1 MRNRRAFL
9 QPLLLVLAACC
20 STVHADSSLPGP
32 FAVSQRTVT
41 VTRPNSTTFSAQI
54 RYPATA
60 TTASAPF
67 NAAAGPAPAITFGHG
82 FLTAVDLYDS
92 TMDHL
97 ASHGYIVIATT
108 SGGELFPNHANY
120 ALDMRYCLTWLEQQD
135 ALKSSWLF
143 GAVDQSAFGVSG
155 HSMGGGAS
163 ALAAAA
169 DPRIKALCTLA
180 AAETNPSSSAAMTS
194 VQRPS
199 RFIVGSQ
206 DTIVPPSTTAAQYN
220 ACDAPRQTVTIA
232 GGSHCGFIDSP
243 IIACDSGSLPRPE
256 QLAKTRALML
266 EFFDAHLRGDA
277 EAFSTVWGAGAQVA
291 GTSMVRD
298 ARTGAS
304 LASASLSGP
313 AGTPLSTTVTIVN
326 NGPDATAFAP
336 RAAGPALAA
345 FTPAVSAEIGA
356 GQSAVF
362 TVTLSSGSPVSGSMA
377 IDCVRTRD
385 DAGAS
390 LALAVTFTESS

>member
-1 MRNRRAFL
+1 MRFSVTTA
-9 QPLLLVLAACC
+9 LASALFASACAM
-20 STVHADSSLPGP
+20 HAAADNSLPGP
-32 FAVSQRTVT
+32 FVVSQRTVT

-67 NAAAGPAPAITFGHG
+67 NPTAGPAPAITFGHG
-82 FLTAVDLYDS
+82 FLSAVDLYDS

-169 DPRIKALCTLA
+169 DARIKALCTLA
-180 AAETNPSSSAAMTS
+180 AAETNPSSSSAMTS

-220 ACDAPRQTVTIA
+220 ACDAPRQTVNIA

-243 IIACDSGSLPRPE
+243 IIACDSGSISRAE

-266 EFFDAHLRGDA
+266 EFFDAHLRARAPHGCQREPVGSRGHAAVDHA
-277 EAFSTVWGAGAQVA
+277 HHREQRPRCHGLRAARRG
-291 GTSMVRD
+291 
-298 ARTGAS
+298 ARTRGIHAR
-304 LASASLSGP
+304 GQCRDRRRP
-313 AGTPLSTTVTIVN
+313 VGRVH
-326 NGPDATAFAP
+326 
-336 RAAGPALAA
+336 RH
-345 FTPAVSAEIGA
+345 AV
-356 GQSAVF
+356 
-362 TVTLSSGSPVSGSMA
+362 
-377 IDCVRTRD
+377 VRVARLRVD
-385 DAGAS
+385 GDRLHAHP
-390 LALAVTFTESS
+390 

>member
-1 MRNRRAFL
+1 MRFSVTTA
-9 QPLLLVLAACC
+9 LASALFASACAM
-20 STVHADSSLPGP
+20 HAAADNSLPGP
-32 FAVSQRTVT
+32 FVVSQRTVT

-67 NAAAGPAPAITFGHG
+67 NPTAGPAPAITFGHG
-82 FLTAVDLYDS
+82 FLSAVDLYDS

-169 DPRIKALCTLA
+169 DARIKALCTLA
-180 AAETNPSSSAAMTS
+180 AAETNPSSSSAMTS

-220 ACDAPRQTVTIA
+220 ACDAPRQTVNIA
-232 GGSHCGFIDSP
+232 SRARSSSRRPVRSCSSSSTHICAPTPRRSPPCG
-243 IIACDSGSLPRPE
+243 ARARRLP
-256 QLAKTRALML
+256 
-266 EFFDAHLRGDA
+266 
-277 EAFSTVWGAGAQVA
+277 
-291 GTSMVRD
+291 
-298 ARTGAS
+298 
-304 LASASLSGP
+304 
-313 AGTPLSTTVTIVN
+313 
-326 NGPDATAFAP
+326 AP
-336 RAAGPALAA
+336 RWCATRGRARRLPARACRVPRA
-345 FTPAVSAEIGA
+345 RRCRPR
-356 GQSAVF
+356 
-362 TVTLSSGSPVSGSMA
+362 SPS
-377 IDCVRTRD
+377 
-385 DAGAS
+385 
-390 LALAVTFTESS
+390 

>member
-143 GAVDQSAFGVSG
+143 AAVDQSAFGVSG
-155 HSMGGGAS
+155 HSMGGGNVANV
-163 ALAAAA
+163 L
-169 DPRIKALCTLA
+169 RN
-180 AAETNPSSSAAMTS
+180 NPGY
-194 VQRPS
+194 R
-199 RFIVGSQ
+199 
-206 DTIVPPSTTAAQYN
+206 
-220 ACDAPRQTVTIA
+220 
-232 GGSHCGFIDSP
+232 CGFAIAPVSP
-243 IIACDSGSLPRPE
+243 RDNNA
-256 QLAKTRALML
+256 ALV
-266 EFFDAHLRGDA
+266 
-277 EAFSTVWGAGAQVA
+277 TVPIGIVA
-291 GTSMVRD
+291 G
-298 ARTGAS
+298 
-304 LASASLSGP
+304 
-313 AGTPLSTTVTIVN
+313 
-326 NGPDATAFAP
+326 
-336 RAAGPALAA
+336 
-345 FTPAVSAEIGA
+345 
-356 GQSAVF
+356 
-362 TVTLSSGSPVSGSMA
+362 
-377 IDCVRTRD
+377 
-385 DAGAS
+385 
-390 LALAVTFTESS
+390 